1 MGGSIGALGFGG
13 GLGGGLLGARFGGAC
28 GSGGRLSAAAVDP
41 QAPYAITPSCL
52 TPELLQ
58 ELQKGVGAPLVRTL
72 SNGGAGAAVKG
83 AYTATAAPAW
93 PNASSSLPRQP

>member
-1 MGGSIGALGFGG
+1 MSSCAT
-13 GLGGGLLGARFGGAC
+13 R
-28 GSGGRLSAAAVDP
+28 RLSAAAVDP

-83 AYTATAAPAW
+83 AYTAPAW